1 MKRKVFLSAAF
12 LIATLTIAS
21 CDTGVSQSDTPSSE
35 EAVAIE
41 GIAISSA
48 NDVRSIQVEQT
59 LQLTAKVYP
68 TNAVQNVTWSTSDS
82 SIATVDSNGVVT
94 GVAAGNV
101 NIIAT
106 STADSTISQ
115 SFALIIEEK
124 VPEVILPESISLT
137 STGNVTTFK
146 AGETLELTAVVY
158 PVEASQSV
166 TWNSSDETI
175 AKVSRSGVVTGLKE
189 GVVTI
194 TVTAKD
200 LSTVVASIEL
210 TIEKADNPVL
220 TKDWPNMNYTT
231 HEQFIDGENDTP
243 MKVKGVV
250 THINN
255 IDDGEVSYYLQN
267 GDEGYYVYA
276 QNAISFPVELGK
288 VYEVGGFKK
297 YYSAGIHELVD
308 VEYFNLL
315 SEELTYSVTTL
326 NDKDPTSKEEMK
338 PHFYSYV
345 SGDAIIKS
353 IPTIGTKAYSVDVTV
368 NGKDIALRVDPSAM
382 SEEEFASIASSFAT
396 AVEGSTLSFKG
407 ILTQYGYGTP
417 KNQIE
422 IVKASELT
430 FAEVTDATIVS
441 AATDA
446 LSLLGT
452 IQNNVNTITLPSTI
466 DGFDGV
472 NVTWSSNSELVNV
485 ETGEVKHNEDDTV
498 VTLTATV
505 TLNNET
511 LTKEFNVNVYG
522 TKSYTVV
529 ATLDLEDALPADNN
543 YNSKSKSSYAEGN
556 VTLGGNTWM
565 LRNALIAATQ
575 KDKYD
580 GTFAIRIQTKKDSD
594 SSSTG
599 RVEILSEGE
608 YNFVQFD
615 ACVYGD
621 DSTGTQLGI
630 AYTDENG
637 NWVDSGT
644 IITLDN
650 RTLETFR
657 VSLPEGNKRV
667 AIYVVSCGERRRVN
681 LDNIKLMK

>member
-82 SIATVDSNGVVT
+82 SIATVDANGVVT

-106 STADSTISQ
+106 STEDSTISQ
-115 SFALIIEEK
+115 TFALIIEEK

-175 AKVSRSGVVTGLKE
+175 AKVSRGTVTGLKE

-210 TIEKADNPVL
+210 TIEKADNPAI
-220 TKDWPNMNYTT
+220 TKDWPNMAYTT

-297 YYSAGIHELVD
+297 YYFAGIHELVD

-315 SEELTYSVTTL
+315 DEELTYSVTTL

-338 PHFYSYV
+338 AHFYSYV

-382 SEEEFASIASSFAT
+382 SEEEFAAIASSFAT

-441 AATDA
+441 AAIDA

-466 DGFDGV
+466 EGFDGV
-472 NVTWSSNSELVNV
+472 NVSWASNSELVNV

-529 ATLDLEDALPADNN
+529 ATLDLEDALPAGSYGNSE
-543 YNSKSKSSYAEGN
+543 SKSGYAEGN

-565 LRNALIAATQ
+565 LRNALIAAAQ
-575 KDKYD
+575 NDKYD
-580 GTFAIRIQTKKDSD
+580 GTFAIRIQSNNEEDA
-594 SSSTG
+594 TG

-615 ACVYGD
+615 ACVYGND
-621 DSTGTQLGI
+621 AAGIQLGV

-657 VSLPEGNKRV
+657 VSLPEGNKRI
-667 AIYVVSCGERRRVN
+667 AIYVVAGSGRRAN

>member
-82 SIATVDSNGVVT
+82 SIATVDANGVVT

-115 SFALIIEEK
+115 TFALIIEEK

-175 AKVSRSGVVTGLKE
+175 AKVSRGTVTGLKE

-210 TIEKADNPVL
+210 TIEKADNPAI
-220 TKDWPNMNYTT
+220 TKDWPNMAYTT

-297 YYSAGIHELVD
+297 YYFAGIHELVD

-315 SEELTYSVTTL
+315 DEELTYSVTTL

-338 PHFYSYV
+338 AHFYSYV

-353 IPTIGTKAYSVDVTV
+353 IPTIGTKAYSVDVTI
-368 NGKDIALRVDPSAM
+368 NGKDIALRVDPSSM

-452 IQNNVNTITLPSTI
+452 IQNNVNSITLPSTI
-466 DGFDGV
+466 EGFDGV
-472 NVTWSSNSELVNV
+472 NVSWASNSELVNV

-522 TKSYTVV
+522 TKSYTDLV
-529 ATLDLEDALPADNN
+529 TLDLEDALPAGS
-543 YNSKSKSSYAEGN
+543 YGNSESKSSYAEGN

-575 KDKYD
+575 NDKYD
-580 GTFAIRIQTKKDSD
+580 GTFSIRIQSNNDEA
-594 SSSTG
+594 STG

-615 ACVYGD
+615 ACVYGND
-621 DSTGTQLGI
+621 TAGIKLGV
-630 AYTDENG
+630 AYTDAEG

-657 VSLPEGNKRV
+657 VSLPEGNKRI
-667 AIYVVSCGERRRVN
+667 AIYVVAGSGRRAN

>member
-21 CDTGVSQSDTPSSE
+21 CELHITVSDEISSE
-35 EAVAIE
+35 ESVAIE

-68 TNAVQNVTWSTSDS
+68 TNAVQDVTWSTSDS
-82 SIATVDSNGVVT
+82 SIATVDSNGLVT

-115 SFALIIEEK
+115 TFALIIEEK

-175 AKVSRSGVVTGLKE
+175 AKVSRGVVTGLKE

-297 YYSAGIHELVD
+297 YYFAGIHELVD

-315 SEELTYSVTTL
+315 SEELTYSITTL

-338 PHFYSYV
+338 AHFYSYV

-353 IPTIGTKAYSVDVTV
+353 IPSIGTKAYTVDVTV

-382 SEEEFASIASSFAT
+382 SDEEFASIASSFAT

-422 IVKASELT
+422 IVKASDLK

-441 AATDA
+441 AAIDA

-452 IQNNVNTITLPSTI
+452 IQKNVNTITLPSTI

-472 NVTWSSNSELVNV
+472 NVTWTSNSELINV

-505 TLNNET
+505 TLNNDS
-511 LTKEFNVNVYG
+511 LTKEFNLNVYG

-529 ATLDLEDALPADNN
+529 ASLDLEDADREGS
-543 YNSKSKSSYAEGN
+543 YGNSNTKPSYAEAN
-556 VTLGGNTWM
+556 VVLGGHTWM
-565 LRNALIAATQ
+565 LRNALIAATAN
-575 KDKYD
+575 DKVD
-580 GTFAIRIQTKKDSD
+580 GFMAIRIQSNNDA
-594 SSSTG
+594 SSTG
-599 RVEILSEGE
+599 RVEIIEAGE
-608 YNFVQFD
+608 YNYVQFD
-615 ACVYGD
+615 ACVYGND
-621 DSTGTQLGI
+621 TAGIQLGI

-667 AIYVVSCGERRRVN
+667 AIYVVAGSGRRAN

>member
-12 LIATLTIAS
+12 LMATLTIAS
-21 CDTGVSQSDTPSSE
+21 CDTGVSQSENPSSE

-41 GIAISSA
+41 GIAISST
-48 NDVRSIQVEQT
+48 NNVRTIKVEET
-59 LQLTAKVYP
+59 LQMTAKVFP
-68 TNAVQNVTWSTSDS
+68 ASASQNVTWSTSDS
-82 SIATVDSNGVVT
+82 NIATVDANGVVT
-94 GVAAGNV
+94 AVAAGNV
-101 NIIAT
+101 NVIAT
-106 STADSTISQ
+106 SNVDSTISQ
-115 SFALIIEEK
+115 TFALIIEEK
-124 VPEVILPESISLT
+124 VPEVVLPESISLT

-166 TWNSSDETI
+166 TWNSSDETV
-175 AKVSRSGVVTGLKE
+175 ARVSRGTVTGLKE
-189 GVVTI
+189 GTVTI

-220 TKDWPNMNYTT
+220 TKDWPNMAYTT

-255 IDDGEVSYYLQN
+255 VDEGKVSYYLQN
-267 GDEGYYVYA
+267 GDEGYYIYA
-276 QNAISFPVELGK
+276 QDAISFPVELGK

-297 YYSAGIHELVD
+297 YYFAGIHEIVD
-308 VEYFNLL
+308 VEYFNSLE
-315 SEELTYSVTTL
+315 EELTYSVTSL

-338 PHFYSYV
+338 AHFYSCV
-345 SGDAIIKS
+345 SGDAIIKT
-353 IPTIGTKAYSVDVTV
+353 IPSIGTKAYTVDVIV
-368 NGKDIALRVDPSAM
+368 NGKDIALRVDPAAM
-382 SEEEFASIASSFAT
+382 STEDFASIASSFAT
-396 AVEGSTLSFKG
+396 AVEGSTISFEG

-422 IVKASELT
+422 IVSPEGLK
-430 FAEVTDATIVS
+430 FAAVSDTTIVS
-441 AATDA
+441 AAKDA
-446 LSLLGT
+446 LTLLGT
-452 IQNNVNTITLPSTI
+452 VQNNVNTITLPSSI
-466 DGFDGV
+466 DGYNGV
-472 NVTWSSNSELVNV
+472 NVTWTSNSELINV

-498 VTLTATV
+498 VTLTATL
-505 TLNNET
+505 TLNNDS
-511 LTKEFNVNVYG
+511 LTKEFKVNVYG
-522 TKSYTVV
+522 TKTYETV
-529 ATLDLEDALPADNN
+529 ASLDLEDALPAGSYGNSE
-543 YNSKSKSSYAEGN
+543 SKSAYAEGN

-565 LRNALIAATQ
+565 LRNALIAATAN
-575 KDKYD
+575 DKYD
-580 GTFAIRIQTKKDSD
+580 GIFSIRIQSNTEA
-594 SSSTG
+594 SSTG
-599 RVEILSEGE
+599 RVEILEAGE

-615 ACVYGD
+615 ACVYGND
-621 DSTGTQLGI
+621 TAGIQLGV

-637 NWVDSGT
+637 NWVESGT

-667 AIYVVSCGERRRVN
+667 AIYVVAGSGRRAN
-681 LDNIKLMK
+681 LDNIKLMN

>member
-1 MKRKVFLSAAF
+1 MKRKVFLSAVF
-12 LIATLTIAS
+12 LMATLTIAS
-21 CDTGVSQSDTPSSE
+21 CELHITVSDEISSE
-35 EAVAIE
+35 ESVAIE

-82 SIATVDSNGVVT
+82 SIATVDSNGLVT

-115 SFALIIEEK
+115 TFALIIEEK

-158 PVEASQSV
+158 PVDASQSV

-175 AKVSRSGVVTGLKE
+175 AKVSRGVVTGLKE

-243 MKVKGVV
+243 MKVKGIV
-250 THINN
+250 THVNN
-255 IDDGEVSYYLQN
+255 VDEGKVSYYLQN
-267 GDEGYYVYA
+267 GTEGYYVYA
-276 QNAISFPVELGK
+276 QDAISFPVELGK

-297 YYSAGIHELVD
+297 YYFTGIHELVD

-338 PHFYSYV
+338 AHYYSYV
-345 SGDAIIKS
+345 SGDATIKS
-353 IPTIGTKAYSVDVTV
+353 IPSIGTKTYTVDVTV

-382 SEEEFASIASSFAT
+382 SEEEFASISSSFTT
-396 AVEGSTLSFKG
+396 AVEGSVLSFNG

-422 IVKASELT
+422 IVKASDLK

-505 TLNNET
+505 TLNNDS

-529 ATLDLEDALPADNN
+529 ASLDLEDADREGS
-543 YNSKSKSSYAEGN
+543 YGNSNTKPSYAEAN
-556 VTLGGNTWM
+556 VVLGGHTWM
-565 LRNALIAATQ
+565 LRNALIAATAN
-575 KDKYD
+575 DKVD
-580 GTFAIRIQTKKDSD
+580 GFMAIRIQSNNDEA
-594 SSSTG
+594 STG
-599 RVEILSEGE
+599 RVEIIEAGE
-608 YNFVQFD
+608 YNYVQFD
-615 ACVYGD
+615 ACVYGND
-621 DSTGTQLGI
+621 TAGIQLGV

-667 AIYVVSCGERRRVN
+667 AIYVVAGSGRRAN